1 MFTGIIEGMA
11 QVVRLEKEGTNVHI
25 TFASPI
31 AQELKV
37 DQSVAHNGVCLT
49 VVAIEG
55 DTYTVTAIEE
65 TLQRTNLGDL
75 TPGKTVNLERSLR
88 LGDRLDGHMV
98 QGHVDIAVELLV
110 LDERDGSWWITFDL
124 PEAYAGYVVEK
135 GSVAINGISLTVAA
149 VDATGFSAAI
159 IPYTWEHTNLSSLWV
174 GDRVNVE
181 FDIAAKYYLQAI
193 RQYLVQ

>member
-11 QVVRLEKEGTNVHI
+11 QVQRLEKEGTNVHI
-25 TFASPI
+25 TLTSAI
-31 AQELKV
+31 TGELKV

-49 VVAIEG
+49 VVAIDG
-55 DTYTVTAIEE
+55 DAYTVTAIEE
-65 TLQRTNLGDL
+65 TLQRTNIGDL
-75 TPGKTVNLERSLR
+75 VPGKEVNLERSMR

-98 QGHVDIAVELLV
+98 QGHVDVAVELLV

-149 VDATGFSAAI
+149 VDASGFSVAI
-159 IPYTWEHTNLSSLWV
+159 IPYTWEHTNMHSLWV
-174 GDRVNVE
+174 GERVNVE
-181 FDIAAKYYLQAI
+181 FDIAAKYDLQAI
-193 RQYLVQ
+193 RKYLVQ

>member
-124 PEAYAGYVVEK
+124 PEAYTGYVVEK

-149 VDATGFSAAI
+149 VDATGFSVAI

>member
-75 TPGKTVNLERSLR
+75 TPGKTVNL
-88 LGDRLDGHMV
+88 
-98 QGHVDIAVELLV
+98 
-110 LDERDGSWWITFDL
+110 
-124 PEAYAGYVVEK
+124 
-135 GSVAINGISLTVAA
+135 
-149 VDATGFSAAI
+149 
-159 IPYTWEHTNLSSLWV
+159 
-174 GDRVNVE
+174 
-181 FDIAAKYYLQAI
+181 
-193 RQYLVQ
+193 